1 MTLLVVGMILFIGIH
16 LLPWFPALK
25 KTAVTKLGRNPYRGV
40 FALTAALGLVLV
52 VIGWGQ
58 APREFVYAPPSWG
71 RHLTYL
77 LLLLA
82 FILLP
87 AAHMKGNIKRF
98 TRHPMLWG
106 AVLWS
111 AGHLLVR
118 GDLKSLVLFGGFAL
132 YSLLAM
138 ASANSRGAK
147 KQEARYPFKR
157 DLIVVAAG
165 VVAYIAFIFLHPYL
179 IGVAVIPR

>member
-1 MTLLVVGMILFIGIH
+1 MTLLIAGLILFIGIH
-16 LLPWFPALK
+16 LLPWSPQLK
-25 KTAVTKLGRNPYRGV
+25 KSAVARLGNSGYRGV
-40 FALTAALGLVLV
+40 FALVATVGLVLV
-52 VIGWGQ
+52 VIGWGRAEYQ
-58 APREFVYAPPSWG
+58 GVYVPPTWG
-71 RHLTYL
+71 RHLTYP
-77 LLLLA
+77 LLLA
-82 FILLP
+82 TFILLP

-98 TRHPMLWG
+98 TRHPMLWA

-118 GDLKSLVLFGGFAL
+118 GDIKSLVLFGGIAL

-138 ASANSRGAK
+138 VSANARGAR
-147 KQEARYPFKR
+147 KQEARYPVKR

-179 IGVAVIPR
+179 IGVAVIPH